1 MTFKGFIDRIRFLFT
16 GRLAPKEETI
26 LRETTTK
33 FNAALNRMSNHYVSR
48 KELERFKEIWL
59 RVYKRLGNM
68 WIPKRHPLHNDAVM
82 LLKYYPDLDN
92 IFEERNRAFI
102 REEKARFDSMFSD
115 VDGRSLDDQ
124 QRTAVIT
131 GEDHNLV
138 IAGAGSGKTLTISGK
153 VKYLCEAKSV
163 NPSDI
168 LLIAFTRKSAGE
180 MEERIHGRMGIPID
194 AFTFHRLGLDII
206 AGAENRKPDV
216 YADIDGFVGKYL
228 THLVMKKPEEMKN
241 LIQYFAYF
249 LRIPAELEKYDSLG
263 EAYDHERSADLE
275 TLSGKY
281 ERSKY
286 ISESIE
292 NAKVLR
298 RTLKH
303 EQVKSLD
310 EVEIANFLFL
320 NGIKYEYES
329 KYPFVSADATHR
341 TYRPDFFLP
350 DYGLYLEH
358 FGIDKNGELPWLSP
372 IEAEIYKEGMQW
384 KRDIHQANGTCLLET
399 FSYYS
404 SEGRLL
410 TELERL
416 LKEKGVVF
424 REPDFKD
431 IFMTIYKDV
440 GERYFSEFI
449 TLCSTFIT
457 LLKSKGMS
465 ESDIPNLIKETDH
478 LPGSYYGQRTKLFLD
493 IIRPMLVEYDNM
505 LAEEGTVDFS
515 DMINK
520 ATKHIR
526 DGFAIHK
533 YKWVIIDEYQ
543 DISMARYSLVKA
555 ILDQTGAKLM
565 CVGDDWQSIYRFAG
579 SDISLFTHF
588 SEYFPNPSIMRI
600 EKTYR
605 NCQQLLDLAGD
616 FVMKN
621 PGQYKKKLHSDI
633 SIETPVR
640 FCGYSETPVVAIK
653 EILDVI
659 INESEKNETL
669 LFLGRT
675 NLDLDIL
682 KSCDFLKVSSSGE
695 KIVYKA
701 SPEMNMSFL
710 TVHKS
715 KGLEAD
721 NVIILNFMNDTL
733 GFPNKITDD
742 PLLDLVLTSPDGFP
756 YSEERRLLYVALTRS
771 RKKTYIL
778 VDADAPSEFLK
789 EFRGKEEARID
800 EGLEKNGSDYLCCPR
815 CKTGHL
821 LLRING
827 QDNGEFLGCS
837 NYPRCDYTLNDISVL
852 KRGRTCPSCGGYLV
866 IRHSG
871 NRDFYGC
878 TNYPKCRFT
887 QEIEK

>member
-1 MTFKGFIDRIRFLFT
+1 MILKGLIDRIRFLFT
-16 GRLAPKEETI
+16 GKLAPKEENI
-26 LRETTTK
+26 LFETTK
-33 FNAALNRMSNHYVSR
+33 RFKAALNRMSNHYVSH

-59 RVYKRLGNM
+59 RVYKRLGIM

-92 IFEERNRAFI
+92 IFEERNRSFI
-102 REEKARFDSMFSD
+102 KEEKARFDSLFSD

-131 GEDHNLV
+131 SEDYNLV

-163 NPSDI
+163 KPSDI

-194 AFTFHRLGLDII
+194 AFTFHRLGLEII

-216 YADIDGFVGKYL
+216 YSDIDGFIGKYL
-228 THLVMKKPEEMKN
+228 THLVIKKPEEMKN

-249 LRIPAELEKYDSLG
+249 LKLPAELEKYDSLG

-286 ISESIE
+286 IFENIE
-292 NAKVLR
+292 NAKILR

-320 NGIKYEYES
+320 NGIKYEYEA
-329 KYPFVSADATHR
+329 KYPFVSADAAHR
-341 TYRPDFFLP
+341 SYHPDFFLP
-350 DYGLYLEH
+350 DYGLYIEH
-358 FGIDKNGELPWLSP
+358 FGIDKNGDLPWLSP

-384 KRDIHQANGTCLLET
+384 KREIHRVNGTCLLET
-399 FSYYS
+399 YSYYS

-410 TELERL
+410 TELKRI

-424 REPDFKD
+424 QEPDFKD

-457 LLKSKGMS
+457 LLKSKGLS
-465 ESDIPNLIKETDH
+465 ELEVLGLIKEEFSSN
-478 LPGSYYGQRTKLFLD
+478 PYSRQRTKLFLD
-493 IIRPMLVEYDNM
+493 IIRPMLIEYDKM
-505 LAEEGTVDFS
+505 LAEEGMVDFS

-520 ATKHIR
+520 ATKLIR
-526 DGFAIHK
+526 EGYSIHN
-533 YKWVIIDEYQ
+533 YRWVIIDEFQ
-543 DISMARYSLVKA
+543 DISMARYKLVKA

-588 SEYFPNPSIMRI
+588 NEYFNNPSIMRI

-621 PGQYKKKLHSDI
+621 PEQYRKELHSDI
-633 SIETPVR
+633 SIEKPVQ
-640 FCGYSETPVVAIK
+640 FYGYSEAPNVAIK
-653 EILDVI
+653 EVLDII
-659 INESEKNETL
+659 INEFGKNGTL

-675 NLDLDIL
+675 NFDLDIL
-682 KSCDFLKVSSSGE
+682 KSCDFLKVSSSGD

-701 SPEMNMSFL
+701 SPELNMSFL
-710 TVHKS
+710 TVHKA

-742 PLLDLVLTSPDGFP
+742 PLLNLVLTTPDEFP

-771 RKKTYIL
+771 RKKTYVL

-789 EFRGKEEARID
+789 EFQGKDEAMMD
-800 EGLEKNGSDYLCCPR
+800 ERFIENGTEYPCCPR

-821 LLRING
+821 LLRVNG

-837 NYPRCDYTLNDISVL
+837 NYPRCDYTLSDISVL
-852 KRGRTCPSCGGYLV
+852 KSGKKCPSCGGYLV

-871 NRDFYGC
+871 NGDFYGC

-887 QEIEK
+887 QEIDE